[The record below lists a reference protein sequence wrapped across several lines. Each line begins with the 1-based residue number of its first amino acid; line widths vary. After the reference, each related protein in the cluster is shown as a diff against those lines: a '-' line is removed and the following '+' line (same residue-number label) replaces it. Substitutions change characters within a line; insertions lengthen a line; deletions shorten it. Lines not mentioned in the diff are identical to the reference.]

1 MSKFSEQ
8 NDDYFYLSRPFARK
22 VEAALRKL
30 TKDPTWSS
38 MLADNLHKDIEK
50 AEREHQKVK
59 VYFDTSSDWFY
70 EFRHENTKEAT
81 EIDFALSNIC
91 FADCHIHDEVA

>member
-8 NDDYFYLSRPFARK
+8 NDDYFYISIPFARK
-22 VEAALRKL
+22 VEAELRKL
-30 TKDPTWSS
+30 TTDPTWGS

-59 VYFDTSSDWFY
+59 VYFDTSSDWLY
-70 EFRHENTKEAT
+70 EFRHENTKEAQ
-81 EIDFALSNIC
+81 EMDFALSNVC
-91 FADCHIHDEVA
+91 FADYHIHDEVA